1 MFCFVRYLS
10 AEQIVTE
17 NIVFHSPIETTFV
30 APMVMML
37 EYEVAASR
45 VTLAAHPDR
54 VWVESST
61 DMRTVY
67 NIITAVR

>member
-17 NIVFHSPIETTFV
+17 NIVFHSPLETTFF

-54 VWVESST
+54 VRESST